1 MRNDAFEKYNT
12 WGHSTALR
20 LLYRQR
26 CRREEPEMTCA
37 AQAADIIA
45 DLARPGYSLLDV
57 GCGSGYFYH
66 SLQDRNIPV
75 SYCGIDATPSLIE
88 IGQQEMP
95 KYGLPAENLKVM
107 KLQDLNGSADLVLS
121 MNFLTYL
128 DNFHAPLE
136 RLLDIAKVGVILRE
150 SISDKAC
157 FAYVVDDHLDPGLT
171 LSVHINTYRQT
182 DITDLMTSRGF
193 EVREFMDRRTKGQPE
208 VFLEQPHYWKFLI
221 ATRAQSASR
230 EL

>member
-1 MRNDAFEKYNT
+1 MWAVEAIFL
-12 WGHSTALR
+12 SFA
-20 LLYRQR
+20 
-26 CRREEPEMTCA
+26 
-37 AQAADIIA
+37 
-45 DLARPGYSLLDV
+45 PGP
-57 GCGSGYFYH
+57 
-66 SLQDRNIPV
+66 RNIPV
-75 SYCGIDATPSLIE
+75 SYCGIDVTPSLIE

-150 SISDKAC
+150 SISDKAR

-182 DITDLMTSRGF
+182 DITDFMISRGQF
-193 EVREFMDRRTKGQPE
+193 GNLWTD
-208 VFLEQPHYWKFLI
+208 
-221 ATRAQSASR
+221 AQKANRKSFSSNR
-230 EL
+230 IIGNS